1 MGRYLFVRFKCILF
15 LDGKH
20 FSAKY
25 KNISPL
31 CGINMGGLGL
41 DRYFGNLVLRQ
52 LKEILPVSDLLEVLR
67 FPVRTDLQPRLG
79 PGLQLRG
86 QVAAEAAVVQRLLGA
101 HQQGLGLE
109 LGHAVH
115 LGPDM
120 GAVFDKAWSVQYSG
134 KEIPYTFKILPMNY

>member
-31 CGINMGGLGL
+31 CGINVGEGGASTG
-41 DRYFGNLVLRQ
+41 
-52 LKEILPVSDLLEVLR
+52 ILAILSYVSSRRFSLSPDLLEVLR
-67 FPVRTDLQPRLG
+67 FPVRADLQPRLG

-109 LGHAVH
+109 LGHTVH

-120 GAVFDKAWSVQYSG
+120 AAVFDKAWSVQYSG
-134 KEIPYTFKILPMNY
+134 